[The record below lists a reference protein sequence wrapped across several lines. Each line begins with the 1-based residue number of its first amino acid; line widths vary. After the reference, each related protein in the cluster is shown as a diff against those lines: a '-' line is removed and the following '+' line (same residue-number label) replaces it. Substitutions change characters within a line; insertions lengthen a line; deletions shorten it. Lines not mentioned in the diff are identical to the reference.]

1 MKRVNPSEET
11 TAAAEEPLKKKAEIT
26 KKEEEEEEEK
36 APELTNEVIILPQ
49 TKKLKKKSKSK
60 SKSKPSE
67 NDDDDDDDESGPM
80 EELQVDFDFFN
91 QQPKDR
97 RAIYGLVK
105 NLLCGRDFDVDGLTQ
120 AIINADVGSVVKSD
134 GYDDALAVITI
145 LDLEEDAPCNDE
157 NTEWIKNI
165 LKCLKISKDEAKDM
179 GLIINERI
187 VNMPTF
193 TLAPAIHKSV
203 FNELEK
209 ERPITA
215 KRFKKYLLIA
225 PYCNVVS
232 KAEGKS
238 DDDDDSD
245 DSDESD
251 DDVKDDVKSDVI
263 TGGKG
268 EKKNEFVRPE
278 EEIYLSVAEKKIEI
292 APGGGH
298 QDPRPTIAG
307 LVCEHAVA
315 GIIDAKKIPGVLKQ
329 IEKIYLQK

>member
-1 MKRVNPSEET
+1 MKRVNPQEET
-11 TAAAEEPLKKKAEIT
+11 SAATEEPLKKKAEIAE
-26 KKEEEEEEEK
+26 KSEEQ

-49 TKKLKKKSKSK
+49 TKKLKKKGKSK
-60 SKSKPSE
+60 GKSNN
-67 NDDDDDDDESGPM
+67 NDDDDDDENGPM

-105 NLLCGRDFDVDGLTQ
+105 NLLCGREFDVDGLTQ
-120 AIINADVGSVVKSD
+120 AIINADVGSVIKSD

-145 LDLEEDAPCNDE
+145 LDLEEEAPCNDE
-157 NTEWIKNI
+157 NTEWISNI
-165 LKCLKISKDEAKDM
+165 LKCLKISKEEAKDM

-203 FNELEK
+203 FNEMEK

-215 KRFKKYLLIA
+215 KKFKKYLLIA

-232 KAEGKS
+232 KPE
-238 DDDDDSD
+238 DDFD

-251 DDVKDDVKSDVI
+251 DDVKDDVKNDV
-263 TGGKG
+263 TNGGKA

-329 IEKIYLQK
+329 IEKVYLQK